1 MERRNK
7 RKEVTHPHFVAVRLT
22 DAEMALLDQGASML
36 GISRSEYLRKLL
48 LEKEITNTIE
58 VIADMDELRKLV
70 SEYGKIGSNPNQ
82 IARYFNT
89 GGEWSE
95 EIKDEIRQCIS
106 ELFSLRKEV
115 LRMAG
120 ELHGHNQTH

>member
-1 MERRNK
+1 
-7 RKEVTHPHFVAVRLT
+7 
-22 DAEMALLDQGASML
+22 ML

-58 VIADMDELRKLV
+58 VIADMDELRRLV
-70 SEYGKIGSNPNQ
+70 SEYGKIGSNLNQ

-95 EIKDEIRQCIS
+95 EMQDEIRQCIS
-106 ELFSLRKEV
+106 ELSLTSKESFLRFQMVIAVSSADTFSMRCF
-115 LRMAG
+115 R
-120 ELHGHNQTH
+120 

>member
-1 MERRNK
+1 
-7 RKEVTHPHFVAVRLT
+7 
-22 DAEMALLDQGASML
+22 MALLDQGASIL
-36 GISRSEYLRKLL
+36 GIFRSEYLRKLL

-70 SEYGKIGSNPNQ
+70 SEYGKIGSNLNQ

-89 GGEWSE
+89 GGEWSA

>member
-1 MERRNK
+1 MK
-7 RKEVTHPHFVAVRLT
+7 TRKCNSCQNGTTVKH
-22 DAEMALLDQGASML
+22 GW
-36 GISRSEYLRKLL
+36 ILL
-48 LEKEITNTIE
+48 LEKDIQLRYEI
-58 VIADMDELRKLV
+58 VADMDELRKLV
-70 SEYGKIGSNPNQ
+70 SEYGKIGSNLNQ

-95 EIKDEIRQCIS
+95 EMKDEIRQCIS